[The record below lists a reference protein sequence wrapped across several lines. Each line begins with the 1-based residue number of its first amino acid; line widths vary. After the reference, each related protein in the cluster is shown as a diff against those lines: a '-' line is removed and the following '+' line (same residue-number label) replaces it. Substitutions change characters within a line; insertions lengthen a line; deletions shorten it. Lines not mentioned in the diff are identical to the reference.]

1 MISGVYSLTQQAIQI
16 GYCPRLKIV
25 HTSGE
30 TKGQIYLPWVNTAMM
45 VGCLGLALAFKESSR
60 LAAAY
65 GIAVTGTMAITSL
78 IYYYVTRYNWGWP
91 FWKAFFPVAVFLF
104 FDLSYFG
111 ANLLKFVDGGWFA
124 VTVAVLLTVVMITW
138 RDGRALLAKRY
149 EDARVPVEVILGDIK
164 TYKLVRTP
172 GTGAFLT
179 ISPVGIPITLLH
191 LLKHTES
198 LPQRVVLMSIVSAN
212 TPYVFRNK
220 RVAITDLSQGFYR
233 LIATY
238 GFMETPSVP
247 EILDIATEKGL
258 EIDAFSTTFYVNRE
272 TILSSG
278 ESKMSSWRKGLFAFL
293 SRNAWNVTTFFGIPP
308 NRVVELGSQ
317 VEL

>member
-1 MISGVYSLTQQAIQI
+1 
-16 GYCPRLKIV
+16 
-25 HTSGE
+25 
-30 TKGQIYLPWVNTAMM
+30 
-45 VGCLGLALAFKESSR
+45 
-60 LAAAY
+60 
-65 GIAVTGTMAITSL
+65 
-78 IYYYVTRYNWGWP
+78 
-91 FWKAFFPVAVFLF
+91 
-104 FDLSYFG
+104 
-111 ANLLKFVDGGWFA
+111 
-124 VTVAVLLTVVMITW
+124 
-138 RDGRALLAKRY
+138 
-149 EDARVPVEVILGDIK
+149 VEVILGDIK

-220 RVAITDLSQGFYR
+220 RLAITDLGQGFYR

-238 GFMETPSVP
+238 GFMETPNVP

-258 EIDAFSTTFYVNRE
+258 EMDAFSTTFYVNRE

-278 ESKMSSWRKGLFAFL
+278 ESRMTSWRKGLFAFL